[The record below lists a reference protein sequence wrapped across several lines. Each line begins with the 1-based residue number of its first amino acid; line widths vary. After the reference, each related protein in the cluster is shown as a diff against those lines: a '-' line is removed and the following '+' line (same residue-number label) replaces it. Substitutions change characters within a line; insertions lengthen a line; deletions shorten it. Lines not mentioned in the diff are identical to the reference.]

1 MKNYYFLTLFF
12 LISCGGGGSSNSDE
26 FQQRQNTA
34 PQLVGLIDFAIDENT
49 TQVATF
55 KATDAEGDAI
65 TYSISGIDA
74 ALLSIG
80 KSSGVLVFQSP
91 PDYEDPKDSDLDNIY
106 SLTITASDGE
116 LSASLGI
123 IISVNDVFEGLGGQ
137 NMLLVGN
144 SFFRPYAQKFSELA
158 TDADFM
164 DHTDT
169 LVFRGGVFGTP
180 IGLWNNQDTNTEIKQ
195 FLDAGNLDI
204 FGMTGYFNETDP
216 TAGFVEWIDYA
227 LESNPNIKIFISIP
241 PIDFPA
247 DWQQRAE
254 EMGAN
259 NIREVYEGFVNNYTH
274 KTVIDQLRIRFPSTE
289 IFSIPTGWATFDL
302 VDQYENNL
310 LLDDINLFGSYDESI
325 FTDQKGH
332 QGKIVIHTGALI
344 WLNAIY
350 NVNLRTNEFDT
361 GFNTDLHTIAE
372 NIANGHDSLYKQ

>member
-1 MKNYYFLTLFF
+1 MKNYYFLTLF

-55 KATDAEGDAI
+55 KATDADGDAI

-123 IISVNDVFEGLGGQ
+123 IISVNDIFEGLGGQ

-216 TAGFVEWIDYA
+216 TAGFVGYRAAALQQLA
-227 LESNPNIKIFISIP
+227 LEEIAFVGYAFQIEMKFKLWKKGCDIQEL
-241 PIDFPA
+241 PI
-247 DWQQRAE
+247 
-254 EMGAN
+254 
-259 NIREVYEGFVNNYTH
+259 VFVNREKGVSKMNGSIIWEAIFG
-274 KTVIDQLRIRFPSTE
+274 VIYLKF
-289 IFSIPTGWATFDL
+289 
-302 VDQYENNL
+302 V
-310 LLDDINLFGSYDESI
+310 SI
-325 FTDQKGH
+325 FKR
-332 QGKIVIHTGALI
+332 I
-344 WLNAIY
+344 
-350 NVNLRTNEFDT
+350 
-361 GFNTDLHTIAE
+361 
-372 NIANGHDSLYKQ
+372 